1 MNNTRHS
8 NREKAMFATYQ
19 NQIMSRPTEEL
30 IEDNFPKGEIEDEYM
45 EEVVRQAIAN
55 TDRYHSYI
63 DEVLEGWSFDRLGYI
78 EQAILLN
85 GCAEFDLKQ
94 VQAAVI
100 IDEYVRL
107 AKKYCDSDSYKLVN
121 GVLDK
126 I

>member
-1 MNNTRHS
+1 MTRHT

-19 NQIMSRPTEEL
+19 NQMQNRPVEEL
-30 IEDNFPKGEIEDEYM
+30 IRDNFTEEEQTDEYM
-45 EEVVRQAIAN
+45 INVVRQAIEN

-63 DEVLEGWSFDRLGYI
+63 DEVLDGWTFDRLGYI

-94 VQAAVI
+94 ESMQVI

-107 AKKYCDSDSYKLVN
+107 AKDFCDKDSYKLIN

>member
-1 MNNTRHS
+1 MTRHT
-8 NREKAMFATYQ
+8 NREKAMFVTYQ
-19 NQIMSRPTEEL
+19 NQMQNRPVEEL
-30 IEDNFPKGEIEDEYM
+30 IRDNFTEEERTDEYILN
-45 EEVVRQAIAN
+45 VVRQAIEN

-63 DEVLEGWSFDRLGYI
+63 DEVLDGWTFDRLGYI

-94 VQAAVI
+94 ESMQVI

-107 AKKYCDSDSYKLVN
+107 AKDFCDKDSYKLIN

>member
-1 MNNTRHS
+1 MTRHS
-8 NREKAMFATYQ
+8 NREKAMYATYQ
-19 NQIMSRPTEEL
+19 NQIMKRPLKDL
-30 IEDNFPKGEIEDEYM
+30 IEANFEDPSSVDEYILKVI
-45 EEVVRQAIAN
+45 ETAITN
-55 TDRYHSYI
+55 TDRYHGYI
-63 DEVLEGWSFDRLGYI
+63 DEVLEGWTFDRLGVI

-94 VQAAVI
+94 ESMQVI

-107 AKKYCDSDSYKLVN
+107 AKDFCDKDSYKLIN

>member
-1 MNNTRHS
+1 MTRHT
-8 NREKAMFATYQ
+8 NREKAMFVTYQ
-19 NQIMSRPTEEL
+19 NQMQNRPIDELIRDNFTEE
-30 IEDNFPKGEIEDEYM
+30 EQTDEYIIN
-45 EEVVRQAIAN
+45 VVRQAIEN

-63 DEVLEGWSFDRLGYI
+63 DEVLDGWTFDRLGYI

-107 AKKYCDSDSYKLVN
+107 AKKYCDDDSYKLIN
-121 GVLDK
+121 GVLDR

>member
-1 MNNTRHS
+1 MTRHI

-19 NQIMSRPTEEL
+19 NLIMPRPVKEL
-30 IEDNFPKGEIEDEYM
+30 IEENFPEEENVDEYI
-45 EEVVRQAIAN
+45 VHIIQTAIEN
-55 TDRYHSYI
+55 TDRYHGYI
-63 DEVLEGWSFDRLGYI
+63 DEVLDNWKFDRLGMI

-94 VQAAVI
+94 EAAAVI

-107 AKKYCDSDSYKLVN
+107 AKKYGDEDSYKLVN
-121 GVLDK
+121 GVLDR

>member
-1 MNNTRHS
+1 MTRHT
-8 NREKAMFATYQ
+8 NREKAMFVTYQ
-19 NQIMSRPTEEL
+19 NQMQSRPVDELIRDNFTEE
-30 IEDNFPKGEIEDEYM
+30 EQTDEYM
-45 EEVVRQAIAN
+45 INVVRQAIEN

-63 DEVLEGWSFDRLGYI
+63 DEVLDGWTFDRLGYI

-94 VQAAVI
+94 ESMQVI

-107 AKKYCDSDSYKLVN
+107 AKDFCDKDSYKLIN

>member
-1 MNNTRHS
+1 MTRHS
-8 NREKAMFATYQ
+8 NREKAMFVTYQ
-19 NQIMSRPTEEL
+19 NQMQSRPVDEL
-30 IEDNFPKGEIEDEYM
+30 IQDNFSEEEQTDEYM
-45 EEVVRQAIAN
+45 IKVVRQAIEN

-63 DEVLEGWSFDRLGYI
+63 DEVLDGWTFDRLGYI

-94 VQAAVI
+94 ESMQVI

-107 AKKYCDSDSYKLVN
+107 AKDFCDKDSYKLIN

>member
-1 MNNTRHS
+1 MTRHI

-19 NQIMSRPTEEL
+19 NQIMKRPLQEL
-30 IEDNFPKGEIEDEYM
+30 IEANFGEGEEADDYILKVIET
-45 EEVVRQAIAN
+45 AITN
-55 TDRYHSYI
+55 TDRYHGYI
-63 DEVLEGWSFDRLGYI
+63 DEVLDSWTFDRLGVI

-94 VQAAVI
+94 VEAAVI

-107 AKKYCDSDSYKLVN
+107 AKKYCDDDSYKLVN
-121 GVLDK
+121 GVLDR

>member
-1 MNNTRHS
+1 
-8 NREKAMFATYQ
+8 MFVTYQ
-19 NQIMSRPTEEL
+19 NQMQSRPVDEL
-30 IEDNFPKGEIEDEYM
+30 IQDNFSEEEQTDKYM
-45 EEVVRQAIAN
+45 IKVVRQAIEN

-63 DEVLEGWSFDRLGYI
+63 DEVLDGWTFDRLGYI

-94 VQAAVI
+94 ESMQVI

-107 AKKYCDSDSYKLVN
+107 AKDFCDKDSYKLIN

>member
-1 MNNTRHS
+1 MTRHT
-8 NREKAMFATYQ
+8 NREKAMFVTYQ
-19 NQIMSRPTEEL
+19 NQMQNRPIEEL
-30 IEDNFPKGEIEDEYM
+30 IRDNFTEEEQTDEYIIN
-45 EEVVRQAIAN
+45 VVRQAIEN

-63 DEVLEGWSFDRLGYI
+63 DEVLDGWTFDRLGYI

-94 VQAAVI
+94 ESMQVI

-107 AKKYCDSDSYKLVN
+107 AKDFCDKDSYKLIN

>member
-1 MNNTRHS
+1 MTRHT
-8 NREKAMFATYQ
+8 NREKAMFVTYQ
-19 NQIMSRPTEEL
+19 NQMQNRPVEEL
-30 IEDNFPKGEIEDEYM
+30 IRDNFTEEEQTDEYIIN
-45 EEVVRQAIAN
+45 VVRQAIEN
-55 TDRYHSYI
+55 TDRYHNYI
-63 DEVLEGWSFDRLGYI
+63 DEVLDGWTFDRLGYI

-94 VQAAVI
+94 ESMQVI

-107 AKKYCDSDSYKLVN
+107 AKDYCDKDSYKLIN

>member
-1 MNNTRHS
+1 MTRHT
-8 NREKAMFATYQ
+8 NREKAMFVTYQ
-19 NQIMSRPTEEL
+19 NQMQNRPVEEL
-30 IEDNFPKGEIEDEYM
+30 IRDNFTEEEQTDEYIIN
-45 EEVVRQAIAN
+45 VVRQAIEN

-63 DEVLEGWSFDRLGYI
+63 DEVLDGWTFDRLGYI

-94 VQAAVI
+94 ESIQVI

-107 AKKYCDSDSYKLVN
+107 AKDYCDKDSYKLIN

>member
-1 MNNTRHS
+1 MTRHS

-19 NQIMSRPTEEL
+19 NQIMARPAEEL
-30 IEDNFPKGEIEDEYM
+30 IRDNFPPEEERDEYILS
-45 EEVVRQAIAN
+45 VVRQAIEN
-55 TDRYHSYI
+55 TERYRSYI

-94 VQAAVI
+94 ELASVI
-100 IDEYVRL
+100 INEYVRL
-107 AKKYCDSDSYKLVN
+107 AKKYCDGESYKLIN
-121 GVLDK
+121 GVLDR

>member
-1 MNNTRHS
+1 MTRHT
-8 NREKAMFATYQ
+8 NREKAMFVTYQ
-19 NQIMSRPTEEL
+19 NQMQNRPVEEL
-30 IEDNFPKGEIEDEYM
+30 IRDNFTEEEQTDEYIIN
-45 EEVVRQAIAN
+45 VVRQAIEN

-63 DEVLEGWSFDRLGYI
+63 DEVLDGWTFDRLGYI

-94 VQAAVI
+94 ESMQVI

-107 AKKYCDSDSYKLVN
+107 AKDFCDKDSYKLIN

>member
-1 MNNTRHS
+1 MTRHT
-8 NREKAMFATYQ
+8 NREKAMFVTYQ
-19 NQIMSRPTEEL
+19 NQMQNRPVEEL
-30 IEDNFPKGEIEDEYM
+30 IRDNFTEEEQTDEYM
-45 EEVVRQAIAN
+45 MNVVRQAIEN

-63 DEVLEGWSFDRLGYI
+63 DEVLDGWTFDRLGYI

-94 VQAAVI
+94 ESMQVI

-107 AKKYCDSDSYKLVN
+107 AKDFCDKDSYKLIN

>member
-1 MNNTRHS
+1 MTRHS
-8 NREKAMFATYQ
+8 NRKKAMIATYQ
-19 NQIMSRPTEEL
+19 NQIMKRDVEEL
-30 IEDNFPKGEIEDEYM
+30 IQENFTDEETDPYM
-45 EEVVRQAIAN
+45 IDVVRQAVAN

-63 DEVLEGWSFDRLGYI
+63 DEVLDGWTFDRLGYI

-94 VQAAVI
+94 EYAAVI

-107 AKKYCDSDSYKLVN
+107 AKEYCDGESFKLIN

>member
-1 MNNTRHS
+1 MTRHS
-8 NREKAMFATYQ
+8 NREKAMFVTYQ
-19 NQIMSRPTEEL
+19 NQLFNRPVEDLIRDTFSEE
-30 IEDNFPKGEIEDEYM
+30 EEADEYIM
-45 EEVVRQAIAN
+45 QVVHQAADN
-55 TDRYHSYI
+55 TERYHGYI
-63 DEVLEGWSFDRLGYI
+63 DEVLEGWTFDRLGYI

-94 VQAAVI
+94 ESMQVI

-107 AKKYCDSDSYKLVN
+107 AKTYCDGDSYKLIN

>member
-1 MNNTRHS
+1 MTRHS

-19 NQIMSRPTEEL
+19 NQIMPRSADDL
-30 IEDNFPKGEIEDEYM
+30 IADNFPEDEPSDDYIKA
-45 EEVVRQAIAN
+45 VVRQAIEN

-94 VQAAVI
+94 ELAAVI

-107 AKKYCDSDSYKLVN
+107 AKKYCDSDSYKLIN

>member
-1 MNNTRHS
+1 MTRHT
-8 NREKAMFATYQ
+8 NREKAMYATYQ
-19 NQIMSRPTEEL
+19 NQIFKRPLSEL
-30 IEDNFPKGEIEDEYM
+30 IEANFPEGEEIDPYIAKVIETA
-45 EEVVRQAIAN
+45 VTN

-63 DEVLEGWSFDRLGYI
+63 DEVLDNWSFDRLGVI

-94 VQAAVI
+94 IEAAVI

-107 AKKYCDSDSYKLVN
+107 AKKYCDDDSYKLIN
-121 GVLDK
+121 GVLDR

>member
-1 MNNTRHS
+1 MTRHS
-8 NREKAMFATYQ
+8 NREKAMFVTYQ
-19 NQIMSRPTEEL
+19 NQMQNRPVDEL
-30 IEDNFPKGEIEDEYM
+30 IQDNFSEEEQTDEYM
-45 EEVVRQAIAN
+45 INVVRQAIEN

-63 DEVLEGWSFDRLGYI
+63 DEVLDGWTFDRLGYI

-94 VQAAVI
+94 ESMQVI

-107 AKKYCDSDSYKLVN
+107 AKDFCDKDSYKLIN

>member
-1 MNNTRHS
+1 MTRHT

-19 NQIMSRPTEEL
+19 NQMQNRPVEEL
-30 IEDNFPKGEIEDEYM
+30 IRDNFTEEEQTDEYM
-45 EEVVRQAIAN
+45 MNVVRQAIEN

-63 DEVLEGWSFDRLGYI
+63 DEVLDGWTFDRLGYI

-94 VQAAVI
+94 ESMQVI

-107 AKKYCDSDSYKLVN
+107 AKDFCDKDSYKLIN